1 MNDTPS
7 SANGQTLR
15 DRTPVAVTVDNII
28 RRRLRVGDPSSPRE
42 VADGLRRLF
51 AADSRSLDLEAK
63 GLPLLPATMGPPP
76 AVAAEAN
83 PSGTELDQA
92 SSDIERDLKAL
103 TTDSQLKDIEPELQ
117 GWSQA
122 IRGIMADGIAAARTA
137 LDPRARDRAMGARRQ
152 LGDYARLARF
162 MGALSCI
169 QNQEYRRLAQSLD
182 EVSALIL
189 VLIGESL
196 ARIGFGGGRFLLQAP
211 ASELQ
216 ARRDAVIM
224 ALRNLNGSTQD
235 AYGPSDWPYGL
246 DGLRKVLRLLDDSG
260 HSDLRA
266 LFDENSIGRL
276 MDDLLDRAATVNA
289 WGLRALGATA
299 AVSVQ
304 RLNRLVQLV
313 DNRVTPGSPPLVTF
327 LDAVRLFVDGFE
339 AGSSGYRLLFIA
351 RPPAVFYGLYGIG
364 GPDDP
369 TRRLIAL
376 VEQRGRLAELLDC
389 YMTSGCCEGA
399 AFCQV
404 ILDKIL
410 YDTDRAIDL
419 YALGADSRGD
429 GEPEWRAAAYG
440 LLINAFL
447 SPTMG
452 TPLQQQLTVL
462 NCLSSSC
469 LPSLGSL
476 GNTLRAIR
484 DAVLSG
490 NLPIGSP
497 PGADSVPRRNAMQ
510 NELCLQRRMD
520 QQWGSLLGTMAPAC
534 VGGNRVL
541 TLISLLLDNALA
553 LAGSAACPAE
563 GLPVPPTLEESVQ
576 ILDELRRNPLFASI
590 VARKS

>member
-7 SANGQTLR
+7 PANGQTLR

-28 RRRLRVGDPSSPRE
+28 RRRLRVGDPSSPGE
-42 VADGLRRLF
+42 VATGLRRLF

-63 GLPLLPATMGPPP
+63 GLPLLPAAMGQPSAPS
-76 AVAAEAN
+76 AEAS

-92 SSDIERDLKAL
+92 TDDVERDLKAL

-122 IRGIMADGIAAARTA
+122 IRGIVADGIAAARIA

-162 MGALSCI
+162 VGALTCG
-169 QNQEYRRLAQSLD
+169 QGQEYRRLAQSLD
-182 EVSALIL
+182 EVAALIL

-216 ARRDAVIM
+216 ARRDAVIL

-246 DGLRKVLRLLDDSG
+246 DGLRKVLRLLDESG
-260 HSDLRA
+260 HADLRA
-266 LFDENSIGRL
+266 LFEENTIGRL
-276 MDDLLDRAATVNA
+276 MDDLLDRATTVNA
-289 WGLRALGATA
+289 RGLRALGATA

-313 DNRVTPGSPPLVTF
+313 DNRVAPGSPPLVTF
-327 LDAVRLFVDGFE
+327 LDAIRLFVDGFQ

-389 YMTSGCCEGA
+389 YMAGSCCEGA
-399 AFCQV
+399 AFCQIV
-404 ILDKIL
+404 LDKLL

-419 YALGADSRGD
+419 YALGGDSRGD

-440 LLINAFL
+440 LLVDAFL
-447 SPTMG
+447 PPKG
-452 TPLQQQLTVL
+452 ALQPRLNAL
-462 NCLSSSC
+462 NCLNATC
-469 LPSLGSL
+469 LPAIANL
-476 GNTLRAIR
+476 GNTLLAIR

-490 NLPIGSP
+490 NLPIGTQA
-497 PGADSVPRRNAMQ
+497 GADPAPRQAAMQ
-510 NELCLQRRMD
+510 SELCLQRRMD
-520 QQWGSLLGTMAPAC
+520 QQWGSLLGTMAPTC
-534 VGGNRVL
+534 VGADQAL
-541 TLISLLLDNALA
+541 TLIGQLLDGALA
-553 LAGSAACPAE
+553 LAGGTACPIDD
-563 GLPVPPTLEESVQ
+563 LPVPPTLEESVQ
-576 ILDELRRNPLFASI
+576 TLHHIGQNPFFSNF
-590 VARKS
+590 VARRS